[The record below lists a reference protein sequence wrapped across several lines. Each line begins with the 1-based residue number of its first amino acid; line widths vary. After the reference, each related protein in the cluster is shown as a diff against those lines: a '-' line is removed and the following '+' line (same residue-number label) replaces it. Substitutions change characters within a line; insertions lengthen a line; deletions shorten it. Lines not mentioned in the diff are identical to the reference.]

1 MHQERLRFGLD
12 FAVGLP
18 VVPAD
23 CSEAAGLPGPNKPG
37 LKLGL
42 NKSGAPVEKAFGVP
56 PVKPT
61 PPGYWPEVSVSGRPR
76 MVPGFGIGWE
86 NSDLRKGLGTP
97 FTMDWPLALV
107 LPPKPAGPPL
117 FGNPGAA
124 ALVFVPL
131 PEVTPGKSTA
141 RSSRVGRPSSE
152 RRLSASESL
161 SGLLSLLL
169 GLYLPL

>member
-1 MHQERLRFGLD
+1 MRQERLRFGLG

-18 VVPAD
+18 AEPVG
-23 CSEAAGLPGPNKPG
+23 CSVTAGLAAPNKPG

-42 NKSGAPVEKAFGVP
+42 NKSAAPVGPTFEVP
-56 PVKPT
+56 EKPT
-61 PPGYWPEVSVSGRPR
+61 LPGYWPEVSVSGKPS
-76 MVPGFGIGWE
+76 MEPGLGIGWAY
-86 NSDLRKGLGTP
+86 SDLRKAPGTP
-97 FTMDWPLALV
+97 VARDSPLALV
-107 LPPKPAGPPL
+107 FPPKPAGPPL
-117 FGNPGAA
+117 SGKPGAA

-131 PEVTPGKSTA
+131 PEVTPGRSTA

>member
-1 MHQERLRFGLD
+1 
-12 FAVGLP
+12 
-18 VVPAD
+18 
-23 CSEAAGLPGPNKPG
+23 
-37 LKLGL
+37 
-42 NKSGAPVEKAFGVP
+42 
-56 PVKPT
+56 
-61 PPGYWPEVSVSGRPR
+61 
-76 MVPGFGIGWE
+76 MVPGFGIGWA
-86 NSDLRKGLGTP
+86 NSDLRKGLGTL
-97 FTMDWPLALV
+97 FAMDWPLALV

-117 FGNPGAA
+117 SGKPGAA